1 MDIKRCF
8 EILEL
13 NPDASPDEVKQ
24 AYKDL
29 VNIWHPDRFSNNPH
43 LKEKAEKKLKE
54 VNQAYETLKS
64 LLPSKPGLKREAE
77 RAPHAQAQAQAEA
90 EAESKAADYQSEA
103 KTKTEAVVE
112 AGTFAFLDLWSYLST
127 RLRRIVAEQ
136 VQAYKEGA
144 QPEPRGTNQGTRRGM
159 GKGRK
164 KAGGESKGRGRGQG
178 MGRGSGRGGR
188 GGGSGGGRGQPG

>member
-136 VQAYKEGA
+136 IQAFKEGA
-144 QPEPRGTNQGTRRGM
+144 QVEPRETDQRQGQGR
-159 GKGRK
+159 GKGK
-164 KAGGESKGRGRGQG
+164 GKGGGVGRGQG
-178 MGRGSGRGGR
+178 MGRGSGKGGR
-188 GGGSGGGRGQPG
+188 GRGRGGGRGQPR

>member
-1 MDIKRCF
+1 MDIKRSF

-13 NPDASPDEVKQ
+13 DSDASIDEVKE

-29 VNIWHPDRFSNNPH
+29 VNIWHPDRFSTKPR
-43 LKEKAEKKLKE
+43 LKQKAEKKLKE
-54 VNQAYETLKS
+54 INQAYETLKS
-64 LLPSKPGLKREAE
+64 LLPLKPGLDKEAE
-77 RAPHAQAQAQAEA
+77 KAPHAQAQAKTQAEPGTQ
-90 EAESKAADYQSEA
+90 AADSRAEA

-144 QPEPRGTNQGTRRGM
+144 QGEPQGTNQGTRRGM
-159 GKGRK
+159 GKSRK
-164 KAGGESKGRGRGQG
+164 KAGGVGRGRGKGQG

-188 GGGSGGGRGQPG
+188 GGGSGGGRGQPR